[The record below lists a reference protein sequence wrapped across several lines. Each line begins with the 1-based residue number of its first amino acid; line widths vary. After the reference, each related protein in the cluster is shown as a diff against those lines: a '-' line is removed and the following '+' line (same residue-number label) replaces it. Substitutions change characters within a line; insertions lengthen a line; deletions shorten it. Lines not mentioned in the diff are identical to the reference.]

1 MNSLLYPIL
10 IPLLFGIVCVV
21 LPKKMVV
28 PKWVLALICTAGIFI
43 FNFFLFFNKPMEY
56 ILNDKIILRLD
67 NLSGFIL
74 LGSGLF
80 GFLITL
86 YSIKYMEG
94 KGNYGIYYGAFLW
107 TLGASHGVL
116 LANHLL
122 VLLLFWGFLGIT
134 LYLLVLTGGG
144 EAAIAAK
151 KTLIIVG
158 GSDALMVLGIVV
170 IYNLSSTFEM
180 DKISLSFNSVLPYLA
195 FFCLSLGAFAKAGAM
210 PLHTWIPEV
219 AEHAPVSVTA
229 YLPAA
234 LDKLLGIYLLGRM
247 CLHLFKMSW
256 IPNLYLMATGAV
268 TILAAVMMA
277 LIQHDLRRLLAYHA
291 VSQVGYMVL
300 GIGTGNPIGI
310 AGGIFHMLNHSI
322 YKACL
327 FLCGGSVQHRTGTTD
342 LNKLGGLGK
351 FMPVTFFSF
360 LIAAFAIS
368 GIPPFNGFFSKW
380 MVYQGLVEVGKSGGY
395 LWIVWLIA
403 AMFGSALTLASFMK
417 LTYSIFL
424 GIPDKRIE
432 SRKIKEVNTLMII
445 PVVILASIC
454 VLFGI
459 FAYSI
464 PVQYFLIPSVPQFLY
479 SGIWSP
485 GLATVMIIIGI
496 IIGLIIYMMGRILSV
511 REAESFIGGEKLP
524 VETRITGTGFYDTI
538 RNIKG
543 IRKIYA
549 WANTKR
555 FDVYDVSGA
564 VIMGVTKF
572 LRRAHSGILTSY
584 MIWFVIGLSILLL
597 ILL

>member
-10 IPLLFGIVCVV
+10 VPLLFGIVCVV

-43 FNFFLFFNKPMEY
+43 FNFFLFFNKPLEY
-56 ILNDKIILRLD
+56 ILNDQIILRLD

-74 LGSGLF
+74 LASGLF

-94 KGNYGIYYGAFLW
+94 KGNYGIYYGALLW

-144 EAAIAAK
+144 EAAPAAK

-158 GSDALMVLGIVV
+158 GSDALMLLGILV

-180 DKISLSFNSVLPYLA
+180 DKIALPFHSFLPYLA

-247 CLHLFKMSW
+247 CLSLFKMSW
-256 IPNLYLMATGAV
+256 IPNFYLMATGAV

-300 GIGTGNPIGI
+300 GLGTGNPIGI
-310 AGGIFHMLNHSI
+310 AGGIFHMLNHSV

-327 FLCGGSVQHRTGTTD
+327 FLCGGAVQHRAGTTD

-351 FMPVTFFSF
+351 LMPVTFFSF
-360 LIAAFAIS
+360 LVAAFAIS
-368 GIPPFNGFFSKW
+368 GIPPLNGFFSKW
-380 MVYQGLVEVGKSGGY
+380 MVYQGLVEVGKTGGH
-395 LWIVWLIA
+395 LWVVWLVA

-417 LTYSIFL
+417 LTHSIFL

-432 SRKIKEVNTLMII
+432 SRKIKEVSTVMII
-445 PVVILASIC
+445 PVIVLASIC
-454 VLFGI
+454 ILFGI

-464 PVQYFLIPSVPQFLY
+464 PVKYFLIPSVPHFLY
-479 SGIWSP
+479 PGIWSP
-485 GLATVMIIIGI
+485 GLATVMILMGI
-496 IIGLIIYMMGRILSV
+496 VIGLIIYMAGKILSV

-524 VETRITGTGFYDTI
+524 AVTRITGTGFYDTI
-538 RNIKG
+538 KNIKG
-543 IRKIYA
+543 IRKIYT
-549 WANTKR
+549 WANKKR
-555 FDVYDVSGA
+555 FDIYEVSGTA
-564 VIMGVTKF
+564 IMGVTKF
-572 LRRAHSGILTSY
+572 LRKAHSGVLTSY